1 MTEIERLQ
9 FKLGHVEFE
18 RSNKQYSLFKS
29 KDKRLRQMIL
39 REISRLFS
47 EEQVIK
53 DTIEELNK
61 CQTMCKSETDPA

>member
-9 FKLGHVEFE
+9 FKLGHVECE

-53 DTIEELNK
+53 DTIEALRNP
-61 CQTMCKSETDPA
+61 QRSED

>member
-9 FKLGHVEFE
+9 FKLGHIEFE
-18 RSNKQYSLFKS
+18 RSNKQYNLFKS

-39 REISRLFS
+39 REISRLFI

-53 DTIEELNK
+53 DRIDTLNNTTQPTREEK
-61 CQTMCKSETDPA
+61 

>member
-9 FKLGHVEFE
+9 FELGHIEFE

-53 DTIEELNK
+53 DTIEALRNP
-61 CQTMCKSETDPA
+61 QRSED